1 MYSESAVRRAAAKAG
16 YRVIKSR
23 QQLHLNNL
31 GEFMLVDS
39 HSNAVVRGANFDA
52 SLDDIREFLG
62 GSKTKAAA

>member
-1 MYSESAVRRAAAKAG
+1 MYSESAVRRSAAKAG

-23 QQLHLNNL
+23 QQIHLNNH

-39 HSNAVVRGANFDA
+39 HSNVLVLGANFDA
-52 SLDDIREFLG
+52 SLNDIREFLG

>member
-1 MYSESAVRRAAAKAG
+1 MYSKSAVRRAAAKAG
-16 YRVIKSR
+16 YRITKSR

-39 HSNAVVRGANFDA
+39 HSNAVVLGANFDA

-62 GSKTKAAA
+62 GSKTKAA